1 MEKVKK
7 ARLDGILKKKAEGT
21 MLQPL
26 KLDLQNNCADLNKI
40 VSYKPDNSFLIRV
53 SGDSMV
59 NAGISS
65 GDIVL
70 VNKSAKAQ
78 DGDIIMASVNDNLV
92 IKRLK
97 HCNGAG
103 YMLMPENKDYGNI
116 KIQPEDKFEICGVV
130 TTVIKMFYT
139 KPATRVL

>member
-1 MEKVKK
+1 MEKVNK
-7 ARLDGILKKKAEGT
+7 ARLSANLKKKADGT
-21 MLQPL
+21 TIQPL
-26 KLDLQNNCADLNKI
+26 KLDLEENHADLNKL

-70 VNKSAKAQ
+70 INKSAKAN

-97 HCNGAG
+97 QCNGNG
-103 YMLMPENKDYGNI
+103 ILLVPENKSYRNI
-116 KIQPEDKFEICGVV
+116 KINQKDKFTICGIV
-130 TTVIKMFYT
+130 TTVIKSY
-139 KPATRVL
+139 

>member
-1 MEKVKK
+1 MEKVNKV
-7 ARLDGILKKKAEGT
+7 RLSGNLKKKADGT
-21 MLQPL
+21 TIQPL
-26 KLDLQNNCADLNKI
+26 KLDLEENHADLNKL

-53 SGDSMV
+53 SGDSMI

-70 VNKSAKAQ
+70 INKSAKAE

-97 HCNGAG
+97 QCNGSG
-103 YMLMPENKDYGNI
+103 FILKPENDAYENI
-116 KIQPEDKFEICGVV
+116 KINPEDKFEICGIV
-130 TTVIKMFYT
+130 TTVIKMF
-139 KPATRVL
+139 

>member
-1 MEKVKK
+1 MRNELLEKVNK
-7 ARLDGILKKKAEGT
+7 ARLSGNLKKKADGT
-21 MLQPL
+21 TIQPL
-26 KLDLQNNCADLNKI
+26 KLDLEENHTDLNKL

-53 SGDSMV
+53 SGDSMI

-70 VNKSAKAQ
+70 INKSAKAN

-97 HCNGAG
+97 QCNGNG
-103 YMLMPENKDYGNI
+103 FMLMPENKAYESI
-116 KIQPEDKFEICGVV
+116 KINPEDKFEICGVV
-130 TTVIKMFYT
+130 TTVIKTY
-139 KPATRVL
+139 

>member
-1 MEKVKK
+1 LEKVNK
-7 ARLDGILKKKAEGT
+7 ARLSANLKKKADGT
-21 MLQPL
+21 TIQPL
-26 KLDLQNNCADLNKI
+26 KLDLEENRAGLNKI

-53 SGDSMV
+53 SGDSMI

-70 VNKSAKAQ
+70 INKSAKAN

-97 HCNGAG
+97 HCNGSG
-103 YMLMPENKDYGNI
+103 FMLMPENKAYENI
-116 KIQPEDKFEICGVV
+116 KINPEDKFEICGVV
-130 TTVIKMFYT
+130 TTVIKMF
-139 KPATRVL
+139 